1 MPFYFYH
8 FVCRLFLMHFNSYLR
23 VPMCLERNLNIC
35 AVKKNKP
42 GTNNVDCSINTIK
55 GLGAVVEQYVKYS
68 L

>member
-1 MPFYFYH
+1 
-8 FVCRLFLMHFNSYLR
+8 MHFNSYLR

-42 GTNNVDCSINTIK
+42 GTNNVYCSINTIK